1 MDDLVG
7 QLELEAARARGCLVG
22 ALFGCSFQE
31 SDEAIQQLSI
41 YLLWTLDLPVA
52 ESPPKL
58 KIMPTVR
65 RYLPRPTL
73 EIAALQILYLVYRVY
88 LLG

>member
-52 ESPPKL
+52 ESPP
-58 KIMPTVR
+58 
-65 RYLPRPTL
+65 
-73 EIAALQILYLVYRVY
+73 
-88 LLG
+88 